1 MENRVSDKQVIGLCV
16 AALAAIFILFLVL
29 LSLFATFRAVSYQVS
44 ARVEEK
50 QFQQDVRHMQRLGGL
65 ENYRKFKETTCNP

>member
-1 MENRVSDKQVIGLCV
+1 MENRVSDKQLIGLGV
-16 AALAAIFILFLVL
+16 GALAAMFILFLAL
-29 LSLFATFRAVSYQVS
+29 LLLFATFRAVTYQIS

>member
-1 MENRVSDKQVIGLCV
+1 MENRVSDKQIVGMFLLGCLV
-16 AALAAIFILFLVL
+16 AAIFVLVVAGIILAFD
-29 LSLFATFRAVSYQVS
+29 AG
-44 ARVEEK
+44 ARHSEEK